1 MTLYLEMKK
10 LLSEFIGM
18 MTLAMGVVGSGI
30 MAENISQGNE
40 GITLLINSIATVGI
54 LIVII
59 TTFRTI
65 SGAHFNPAVSFSFY
79 IQGNLNLKIFIQYTL
94 IHILGGI
101 IGVILVHFMIEVPIE
116 MSTKDRTGLNK
127 MLSEVIASFLL
138 ILIICMS
145 QKRSDVAVGVL
156 VGVYIGSG
164 YFFTSSTSFANPAIT
179 IARSLSD
186 TYTGISFDNVPVFIV
201 SQFIGAYLATK
212 TYQIIER

>member
-1 MTLYLEMKK
+1 M
-10 LLSEFIGM
+10 F
-18 MTLAMGVVGSGI
+18 
-30 MAENISQGNE
+30 
-40 GITLLINSIATVGI
+40 
-54 LIVII
+54 
-59 TTFRTI
+59 
-65 SGAHFNPAVSFSFY
+65 
-79 IQGNLNLKIFIQYTL
+79 
-94 IHILGGI
+94 
-101 IGVILVHFMIEVPIE
+101 EVPIE
-116 MSTKDRTGLNK
+116 MSTKDRAGLNI